1 VEDSS
6 GVVPVPS
13 TAPSTPPV
21 VVTPGVH
28 TPFLPWWLAL
38 IEVVLVCGVPTQI
51 VVAVALLMLGVPLSD
66 GPGFDVT
73 NISLEF
79 FAMVSLVDTAL
90 IALLIRVFLTL
101 SGETSRDVFTGM
113 RPIGGEIVRGVLLI
127 PVALI
132 AVIAVVAGLRL
143 IAPWLHTVT
152 RNPLEAY
159 MQSPIDATIF
169 IVVVMLAG
177 GVREELTRAF
187 ILHRS
192 AQRLGGIWIGLA
204 AYSLLFGALHYE
216 QGWDVAVAVGLLGVF
231 WGILYIKRRSVV
243 MAMVNHAGFDATQV
257 LMQLLLK
264 GSGL

>member
-1 VEDSS
+1 M
-6 GVVPVPS
+6 
-13 TAPSTPPV
+13 
-21 VVTPGVH
+21 H

-38 IEVVLVCGVPTQI
+38 IEVVLVCGIPTQI
-51 VVAVALLMLGVPLSD
+51 VVAVGLIVLGVPLSD
-66 GPGFDVT
+66 GPGIDVT

-90 IALLIRVFLTL
+90 IALLIRVFLSF

-113 RPIGGEIVRGVLLI
+113 RPIRGEVLRGIALI

-132 AVIAVVAGLRL
+132 AVMAIVAGIRL
-143 IAPWLHTVT
+143 VAPWLHTVT
-152 RNPLEAY
+152 KNPLEAY
-159 MQSPIDATIF
+159 MQTPIDATIF

-192 AQRLGGIWIGLA
+192 AQRLGGIWVGLV
-204 AYSLLFGALHYE
+204 AYSLLFGLLHYE
-216 QGWDVAVAVGLLGVF
+216 QGWDVAIAVGLLGVF
-231 WGILYIKRRSVV
+231 WGLLYIKRRSVV
-243 MAMVNHAGFDATQV
+243 MGMVNHAGFDATQV

>member
-1 VEDSS
+1 
-6 GVVPVPS
+6 
-13 TAPSTPPV
+13 V

-38 IEVVLVCGVPTQI
+38 IEVVLVCGIPTQI
-51 VVAVALLMLGVPLSD
+51 VVAVGLLLIGVPLTDS
-66 GPGFDVT
+66 PNLDVT

-79 FAMVSLVDTAL
+79 FATVSLVDTAL
-90 IALLIRVFLTL
+90 IALLIRVFLAF

-113 RPIGGEIVRGVLLI
+113 RPIVGEIWRGLVLI

-132 AVIAVVAGLRL
+132 AVIAIVSALRL
-143 IAPWLHTVT
+143 VAPWLHTVSK
-152 RNPLEAY
+152 NPLEAY

-192 AQRLGGIWIGLA
+192 AQRLGGIWVGLI

-216 QGWDVAVAVGLLGVF
+216 QGWDVAIAVGLLGVF
-231 WGILYIKRRSVV
+231 WGVLYIKRRSVV

-264 GSGL
+264 GTGL